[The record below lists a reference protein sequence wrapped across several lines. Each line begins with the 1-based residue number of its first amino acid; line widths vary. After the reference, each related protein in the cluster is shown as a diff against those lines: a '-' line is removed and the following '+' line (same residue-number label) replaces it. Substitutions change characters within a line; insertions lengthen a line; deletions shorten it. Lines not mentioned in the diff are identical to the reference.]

1 VTHLLDTNSCVDHL
15 RRGPA
20 SNIAAKLAAAVP
32 GSVVLCSVVV
42 AELLYGAHRSVRK
55 AQTLSE
61 VHAFCHNFQSLAFD
75 GPAADEYG
83 WLRAHLVAAGTPIG
97 PNNLLIGSIAL
108 ANGLTLVTHNTKEF
122 SRVPGLKLEDWQ

>member
-1 VTHLLDTNSCVDHL
+1 VTHLLDTNCCVDHL

-20 SNIAAKLAAAVP
+20 SNVTAKLAAAVP

-55 AQTLSE
+55 AQTLSQ
-61 VHAFCHNFQSLAFD
+61 VQGSCRNFRSLAFD
-75 GPAADEYG
+75 DLAAEVYG
-83 WLRAHLVAAGTPIG
+83 WIRAHLAGMGAATG
-97 PNNLLIGSIAL
+97 PNDLLIASIAL
-108 ANGLTLVTHNTKEF
+108 ANGLTLVTHNTQEF

>member
-1 VTHLLDTNSCVDHL
+1 MTHLLDTNSCVDHL

-20 SNIAAKLAAAVP
+20 SNIAAKLAAVVP
-32 GSVVLCSVVV
+32 GSVALCSVVV

-61 VHAFCHNFQSLAFD
+61 VQAFCSNFQSLAFD

-83 WLRAHLVAAGTPIG
+83 WLRAHLVAVGTPIG
-97 PNNLLIGSIAL
+97 PNDLLIGSIAR

-122 SRVPGLKLEDWQ
+122 SRVPGLNLEDWQ